1 MLTVNSALLETTLET
16 LLTPRV
22 QRYTALLR
30 EKLNHEGTGLLHV
43 GNVNRSSTPSEYPA
57 VQLANL
63 RDSLGFAR
71 TGPLTWQVGSF
82 ASNNAQGYA
91 EAEMLN
97 NKPVSRGGR
106 RWVTKAFHDP
116 ELQTELM
123 K

>member
-1 MLTVNSALLETTLET
+1 MLTVNYALLETTLET

-22 QRYTALLR
+22 QRYTALLK
-30 EKLNHEGTGLLHV
+30 EKLNQEGTGLLHI
-43 GNVNRSSTPSEYPA
+43 GNRNRSSTPDEFPS
-57 VQLANL
+57 VQVGNM
-63 RDSLGFAR
+63 RDSIGFAR
-71 TGPLTWQVGSF
+71 TAPLTWEVGSF

-97 NKPVSRGGR
+97 NKPISRGGR

-116 ELQTELM
+116 ELQTELR